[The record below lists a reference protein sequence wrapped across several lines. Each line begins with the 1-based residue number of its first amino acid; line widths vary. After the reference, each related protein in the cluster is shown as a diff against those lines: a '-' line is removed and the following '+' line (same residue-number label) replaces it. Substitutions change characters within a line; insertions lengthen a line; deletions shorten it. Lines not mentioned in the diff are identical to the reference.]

1 MTYKNKLI
9 RNTLISYMVI
19 IVAFVII
26 RMLSAFHLLDFMGL
40 WAEYVF
46 NIVVQIGLLLC
57 TSIFLF
63 SALNKKRSAETAQ
76 FFGFRKISFKAILMC
91 MGIGAM
97 VFLLNIFVAT
107 FFSIIL
113 QLLGY
118 NYMPGETITNY
129 PIYLL
134 VTNVIFTAIL
144 PGVCEEVAH
153 RGLLMRGL
161 SPLSIK
167 KAIIISAVLF
177 GLVHMNIEQFFYATI
192 IGLFIGYL
200 AYTCDSIYPAIIV
213 HFMNNFLSVYIGFS
227 QANNLFVGKVYSLF
241 ISSLTGNFFLGMIVA
256 LLTCLLLVW
265 GLYSL
270 TRTLQKTLRKQAIN
284 EIQQA
289 VLKEVIRSEYIE
301 KVEKSKQEVADD
313 NNLKLKES
321 QLQSQS
327 KVELNLNYVSEIEQE
342 LMGEE
347 GDFKLSL
354 TNKIL
359 LISIFVLLGGV
370 TLFTYIWGLIC

>member
-1 MTYKNKLI
+1 
-9 RNTLISYMVI
+9 
-19 IVAFVII
+19 
-26 RMLSAFHLLDFMGL
+26 
-40 WAEYVF
+40 
-46 NIVVQIGLLLC
+46 
-57 TSIFLF
+57 
-63 SALNKKRSAETAQ
+63 
-76 FFGFRKISFKAILMC
+76 
-91 MGIGAM
+91 
-97 VFLLNIFVAT
+97 
-107 FFSIIL
+107 
-113 QLLGY
+113 
-118 NYMPGETITNY
+118 
-129 PIYLL
+129 
-134 VTNVIFTAIL
+134 
-144 PGVCEEVAH
+144 
-153 RGLLMRGL
+153 
-161 SPLSIK
+161 
-167 KAIIISAVLF
+167 
-177 GLVHMNIEQFFYATI
+177 
-192 IGLFIGYL
+192 
-200 AYTCDSIYPAIIV
+200 
-213 HFMNNFLSVYIGFS
+213 MNNFLSVYIGFS

-270 TRTLQKTLRKQAIN
+270 TRNLQKTLRKQAIN

-301 KVEKSKQEVADD
+301 KVEKSKQEIADD